1 MMEEVERSIQE
12 IKCKNCGSLL
22 SFIREIVDKMN
33 SDFYHSYYFCP
44 NCHYEIK
51 IYTHEVR

>member
-22 SFIREIVDKMN
+22 SFIREIADKMN